1 MRCDRSRLFV
11 SSALA
16 GGLAVLTLLGGCLAS
31 ERPAD
36 GPPPDRA
43 AMAAAWADW
52 RAERDSLFASDASPL
67 LPAARD
73 TFRALPYFAYD
84 SLLAV
89 AAALVPA
96 LRPDTALFPTT
107 TGELRPMTVAGQ
119 LVFRAGGT
127 ERRLVAY
134 QPVEPG
140 AGEPGAGDPGT
151 GAPGGR
157 LFVPFRDGTSG
168 RETYGGGRYLDLDVS
183 PSGRY
188 ALDLNRAYHPYCVYA
203 PDFSCPLPPPEN
215 TLSLEVR
222 AGERLGADEAR

>member
-1 MRCDRSRLFV
+1 MRRDLPRFSF
-11 SSALA
+11 SSGLA
-16 GGLAVLTLLGGCLAS
+16 GILAALTLLGGCLAS

-67 LPAARD
+67 LPAARA

-140 AGEPGAGDPGT
+140 A
-151 GAPGGR
+151 PGGPGVR

-188 ALDLNRAYHPYCVYA
+188 ALDFNRAYHPYCVYA

>member
-1 MRCDRSRLFV
+1 MHRDRFRLSWV
-11 SSALA
+11 TGLA
-16 GGLAVLTLLGGCLAS
+16 GGLGALALLVGCLAA

-36 GPPPDRA
+36 GLPLDRA
-43 AMAAAWADW
+43 ALAAAWADW
-52 RAERDSLFASDASPL
+52 RAARDTLFASDASPL
-67 LPAARD
+67 QPEARR

-89 AAALVPA
+89 PAALVPA
-96 LRPDTALFPTT
+96 LRPDTTLFPTT

-119 LVFRAGGT
+119 LVFRAGGA

-134 QPVEPG
+134 QPVEAG
-140 AGEPGAGDPGT
+140 AAAG
-151 GAPGGR
+151 PGGR

-188 ALDLNRAYHPYCVYA
+188 ALDFNRAYHPYCVYA

-215 TLSLEVR
+215 TLSLDLR
-222 AGERLGADEAR
+222 AGERLPPPATP